1 MSVLDRTMWHGCGTR
16 ASDVHTDQFVIGYG
30 IHSAKS
36 QMKTET
42 PALENNFEKGAN
54 LYRDGYRRKPV
65 PASGLIQK

>member
-1 MSVLDRTMWHGCGTR
+1 M
-16 ASDVHTDQFVIGYG
+16 HTDQFVIGYG